1 MTALPLTDAEREFV
15 REAVQYLEEPTWSM
29 RLAQALGVPLQKV
42 TDTVVPDKV
51 AQLGTDVLVKATDW
65 AVASVAGTELAQPEV
80 EDAMDKSEWTA
91 FWHKLA
97 SVCTGAAG
105 GTLGLG
111 GLAVELPVTTLVML
125 RSIVSIAKDF
135 GENLLDPA
143 VRLECVSV
151 FGYGGRDA
159 SDAAMDSSYLTSRI
173 AMSQLIRDASKFVA
187 ASGAVPLAEAVKKGT
202 APALLKFVG
211 RVAAQFNV
219 RVSQKFLVQGIPLFS
234 IATAATINAA
244 FTDYYSRVARYHF
257 GLRRLERKYG
267 PDTVRHLYSEEQ
279 QKLSGKTA
287 AKLPQPDAPSQS
299 KES

>member
-1 MTALPLTDAEREFV
+1 MTSLPLTDAEREFV
-15 REAVQYLEEPTWSM
+15 CEAVRYLEEPTWSM
-29 RLAQALGVPLQKV
+29 RLAQTLGVPLQKI
-42 TDTVVPDKV
+42 TDTVVPDRV
-51 AQLGTDVLVKATDW
+51 SQLGMDVLVKATDW
-65 AVASVAGTELAQPEV
+65 AVASVSGVELAQPEV
-80 EDAMDKSEWTA
+80 EEAMDKSEWTG

-105 GTLGLG
+105 GTLGIA

-125 RSIVSIAKDF
+125 RSIVSMARDF
-135 GENLLDPA
+135 GEDLSDPG

-159 SDAAMDSSYLTSRI
+159 ADSAMDSSYLTSRI

-187 ASGAVPLAEAVKKGT
+187 SSGAKPLAEALEKGT

-219 RVSQKFLVQGIPLFS
+219 RVSQKFLVQGLPLFS

-257 GLRRLERKYG
+257 GLRSLERKYG
-267 PDTVRHLYSEEQ
+267 SDSVRQLYSEEQ
-279 QKLSGKTA
+279 QKLSGTTTV
-287 AKLPQPDAPSQS
+287 KLPQPDASSPV
-299 KES
+299 EEP